1 MVAAISK
8 LRLFILVGDPTEIS
22 GIELLLGT
30 ESSVSVGILISS
42 YVSSGTWISLNSA
55 GARS

>member
-8 LRLFILVGDPTEIS
+8 LRLFNFVGDPTEIS
-22 GIELLLGT
+22 TIELL
-30 ESSVSVGILISS
+30 SSVSVGIFISS